1 MPMDRNDVSSTVFE
15 CLAAVLEIDA
25 STISESQRFAEDLDA
40 DSIALVE
47 FVFDLE
53 EQFRKAAGD
62 FAVNDDDLA
71 ELKTVGSVV
80 DYVHAALS
88 K

>member
-1 MPMDRNDVSSTVFE
+1 MPMERNEVAATVVE
-15 CLAAVLEIDA
+15 CLAAVLEIEA
-25 STISESQRFAEDLDA
+25 STITESQRFAEDLDA

-53 EQFRKAAGD
+53 EQFRKSAGD

-80 DYVHAALS
+80 DYVHEALS

>member
-1 MPMDRNDVSSTVFE
+1 MERNEVAATVVE
-15 CLAAVLEIDA
+15 CLAAVLEIEA
-25 STISESQRFAEDLDA
+25 STITESQRFAEDLDA

-53 EQFRKAAGD
+53 EQFRKSAGD

-71 ELKTVGSVV
+71 ELTTVGSVV